1 MSHSR
6 LNLGFMVNSLDFF
19 LAFEVK
25 NRQISVSVSQMWECL
40 KSGVWVLS
48 VLPCSTAIQAWSK
61 GNDQEMMKKESLPK
75 LSKISIFSESFQ
87 KVISTRKNISGSWAY
102 ETSFLYLWCQCST
115 PTPWCGEESHLPP
128 HGVYGTSLFPRAR
141 AAVRCRIPWC
151 WRSDA
156 YASCGLE
163 CILCRTCVFLGVVSC
178 CPRVYVG

>member
-1 MSHSR
+1 
-6 LNLGFMVNSLDFF
+6 MVNSLDYF
-19 LAFEVK
+19 LGIRGKKSSDFCQCFPDVRVFE
-25 NRQISVSVSQMWECL
+25 
-40 KSGVWVLS
+40 VWVLS
-48 VLPCSTAIQAWSK
+48 VLPCSTVIQAWSE
-61 GNDQEMMKKESLPK
+61 GNDQEMMKKESFPK
-75 LSKISIFSESFQ
+75 SQRFPSLGSLFKSHHL
-87 KVISTRKNISGSWAY
+87 RKNISGSWAY

-163 CILCRTCVFLGVVSC
+163 CILCRTCVFLGLFLVALEFM
-178 CPRVYVG
+178 

>member
-1 MSHSR
+1 
-6 LNLGFMVNSLDFF
+6 
-19 LAFEVK
+19 
-25 NRQISVSVSQMWECL
+25 MWECL

-48 VLPCSTAIQAWSK
+48 VLPSSTAIQAWSK
-61 GNDQEMMKKESLPK
+61 GNDLQKWWKKKVFQSLK
-75 LSKISIFSESFQ
+75 DFHLFRVFSKSHHL
-87 KVISTRKNISGSWAY
+87 RKNISGSRAY

-128 HGVYGTSLFPRAR
+128 HGVYGTSLFPRAG

-178 CPRVYVG
+178 CPRVYVD